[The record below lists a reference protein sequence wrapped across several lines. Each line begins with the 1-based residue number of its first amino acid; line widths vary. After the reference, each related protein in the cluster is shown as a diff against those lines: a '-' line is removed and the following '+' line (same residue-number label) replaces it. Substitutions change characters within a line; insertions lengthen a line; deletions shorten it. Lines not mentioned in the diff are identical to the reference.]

1 MQEET
6 EISTAVLKYALELAQ
21 TADTDGVISSVAD
34 RFQMAVSNGQEILAK
49 VLAGDETV
57 TQAMVDQSW
66 RDIISI
72 MQYLSFKQGDKT
84 DLGKVIEMANGLDL
98 NLYLEESKEGFED
111 ALNIA
116 EKTYADQDA
125 MQTEVDA
132 VWTALLKEMSEL
144 RLIPDK
150 DALGALIQSA
160 SVLKGENYETESF
173 VQMRAA
179 LAQAQNVYTDD
190 RATKEEV
197 EDAAVNLGN
206 ALDGLVANAVSTDKT
221 GAQTNSAENSDSV
234 KADETRGKTVKKSVK
249 TGDASSAT
257 GASSLAVMGLAA
269 AVLVMRRKRR

>member
-1 MQEET
+1 
-6 EISTAVLKYALELAQ
+6 
-21 TADTDGVISSVAD
+21 
-34 RFQMAVSNGQEILAK
+34 MAVSNGQEILAK